1 MKPVKTVF
9 TASQIERLKLLIA
22 DGASPFGAAAAMKT
36 SIVSVRRMARA
47 LDTPFPAIY
56 ERRNFLTNAMGVG
69 FRR

>member
-1 MKPVKTVF
+1 MKPVKTNM
-9 TASQIERLKLLIA
+9 TRSQIERLKRLIA

-36 SIVSVRRMARA
+36 SILSVRRMARA

-56 ERRNFLTNAMGVG
+56 ERRNFLMNAIGDG